1 MKQYFRFIN
10 DKNKYLYKDDI
21 FQKRIKYVKIYRER
35 VGKGDKNMQAYERL
49 IKYAKV
55 YTTSDPNSE
64 TTPST
69 KRQFDLANI
78 LVEEMK
84 AIGIQDVKLDESCY
98 VYGVIPATNGYED
111 KPSIG
116 FIAHM
121 DTAPAAPGENV
132 NPQIVENYNGEDLT
146 LLNGTILSVEKFPH
160 LKNLKGRTLITT
172 DGTTLLGA
180 DDKAGIA
187 EIMTACER
195 IINENIPHGKICIG
209 FTPDEEIGRGA
220 SKFDVKNFGAQFAY
234 TMDGGVEGE
243 ISYENFNASAAT
255 VEIQGVSVHPGSA
268 KDTMINAT
276 NVGIEFDRMLP
287 QGERPEHTEGYEGF
301 YYLES
306 FKGNT
311 DNAALSYI
319 LRDHD
324 ACKLEAKK
332 STLKLIEKLLNERYG
347 EGIVKLT
354 ITDQYK
360 NMAEHVKPCMHLID
374 NAKAAMKI
382 LNVDPI
388 IEPIRGGTD
397 GATLSYMGLPCPNL
411 GTGGYAFHGEYE
423 HITVEGM
430 EIATNIIIEILK
442 KYAE

>member
-1 MKQYFRFIN
+1 
-10 DKNKYLYKDDI
+10 
-21 FQKRIKYVKIYRER
+21 
-35 VGKGDKNMQAYERL
+35 MQAYERL
-49 IKYAKV
+49 IKYAKI
-55 YTTSDPNSE
+55 YTTSDPKSE

-69 KRQFDLANI
+69 KRQFDLANV

-84 AIGIQDVKLDESCY
+84 EIGIQDVRLDENCY
-98 VYGVIPATNGYED
+98 VYGVIPATKGCED

-116 FIAHM
+116 LIAHM

-132 NPQIVENYNGEDLT
+132 NPQIVKNYNGEDLT

-187 EIMTACER
+187 EIMTACEY
-195 IINENIPHGKICIG
+195 IIKGDIPHGKICIG

-220 SKFDVKNFGAQFAY
+220 DKFDVKNFGADFAY
-234 TMDGGVEGE
+234 TIDGGVEGE
-243 ISYENFNASAAT
+243 ISYENFNAAAAI
-255 VEIQGVSVHPGSA
+255 VEIHGVSVHPGSS
-268 KDTMINAT
+268 KNTMINAT
-276 NVGIEFDRMLP
+276 NVGIEFNSMLP
-287 QGERPEHTEGYEGF
+287 QGEKPEHTEGYEGF

-311 DNAALSYI
+311 DHAILSYI

-324 ACKLEAKK
+324 ACKLESKK
-332 STLKLIEKLLNERYG
+332 STMQLVEKLLNEKYG
-347 EGIVKLT
+347 DRIKLT

-374 NAKAAMKI
+374 NAIDAMKT
-382 LNVDPI
+382 LNVTPV

-442 KYAE
+442 KYAK